1 MRTCLDCDT
10 SLEGECHNRTLC
22 KSCAKERRR
31 ESLRKHRQKP
41 EVKEQMRERA
51 REYMRE
57 HRQKPEAKEQ
67 RREYRQKPEVK
78 EYMRKYQRK
87 YQRKYRQKP
96 EVKERSQKPEV
107 KERKREY
114 MREYFQKPE
123 VKERKR
129 EYMHKRRAKAAKLV
143 HDLTAYE
150 WEETLVG
157 TEHKCV
163 YCGAP
168 WEHQDHFVPLSK
180 GGGYTAL
187 NMVPSCASCNFSK
200 NNKDPFEFIRELPY
214 VKKTIKERRT

>member
-10 SLEGECHNRTLC
+10 SLEGEYHNRTLC

-78 EYMRKYQRK
+78 EYMRKYQRE

-96 EVKERSQKPEV
+96 EVKERNRAHK
-107 KERKREY
+107 
-114 MREYFQKPE
+114 
-123 VKERKR
+123 
-129 EYMHKRRAKAAKLV
+129 HKRRAKAAKLV

>member
-67 RREYRQKPEVK
+67 RRKYLQKPEVK
-78 EYMRKYQRK
+78 EHIRAHK
-87 YQRKYRQKP
+87 
-96 EVKERSQKPEV
+96 
-107 KERKREY
+107 
-114 MREYFQKPE
+114 
-123 VKERKR
+123 
-129 EYMHKRRAKAAKLV
+129 HKRRAKAAKLV

-150 WEETLVG
+150 WEETLVE